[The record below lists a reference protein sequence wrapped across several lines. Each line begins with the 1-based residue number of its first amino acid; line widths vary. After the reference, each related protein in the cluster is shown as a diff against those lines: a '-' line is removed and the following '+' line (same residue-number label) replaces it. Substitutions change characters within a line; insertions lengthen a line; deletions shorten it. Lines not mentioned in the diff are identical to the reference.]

1 MKEQL
6 TQYVNL
12 LFAGNDDVEEI
23 RQEILQNTLDRYDDL
38 IAQGK
43 SPESAYRQAISGIG
57 DINDILSGQEAPS
70 FDGSYQEAP
79 RYAPDPSFEST
90 ASAISRAARAIAIF
104 LYIIC
109 PIPIIFLD
117 RWGWDEIGVC
127 ITLVIVAIATA
138 LLILFRKKEE
148 AAEKTTAS
156 EDTVLRKTDPARKAS
171 LKKSVG
177 SLISTVGLVL
187 YFIISFASGAWFITW
202 LIFPIIGSVKG
213 VVNAIIDMRED
224 L

>member
-57 DINDILSGQEAPS
+57 DINEILGVHESPS
-70 FDGSYQEAP
+70 FDNSYQEAP
-79 RYAPDPSFEST
+79 RYAPDPTFEST

-109 PIPIIFLD
+109 PIPIIFLE

-138 LLILFRKKEE
+138 LLILFRKKEDQK
-148 AAEKTTAS
+148 APAS
-156 EDTVLRKTDPARKAS
+156 EDTVIRKADPSRKAS
-171 LKKSVG
+171 LKKGVG

-187 YFIISFASGAWFITW
+187 YFVISFASGAWFITW

-213 VVNAIIDMRED
+213 LVNAIIDMRED

>member
-57 DINDILSGQEAPS
+57 DINEILGVHEAPS
-70 FDGSYQEAP
+70 FDSSYQEAP

-138 LLILFRKKEE
+138 LLILFRKKEDQK
-148 AAEKTTAS
+148 APVF
-156 EDTVLRKTDPARKAS
+156 EDAPARKSNQARKAS

-213 VVNAIIDMRED
+213 LVNAIIDMRED

>member
-12 LFAGNDDVEEI
+12 LFAGNDDAEEI

-57 DINDILSGQEAPS
+57 DVNEILGVQEAPS
-70 FDGSYQEAP
+70 FDSSDRAAP
-79 RYAPDPSFEST
+79 RYAPDPSFESAAT
-90 ASAISRAARAIAIF
+90 AISRATRAIAIF
-104 LYIIC
+104 LYIIS

-138 LLILFRKKEE
+138 LLILFRKKEDQK
-148 AAEKTTAS
+148 ASAS
-156 EDTVLRKTDPARKAS
+156 EDFPDRKPDPGRKAS

-177 SLISTVGLVL
+177 SLISAVGLVL
-187 YFIISFASGAWFITW
+187 YFIISFASGKWFFTW

-213 VVNAIIDMRED
+213 LVNAIIDMREN

>member
-57 DINDILSGQEAPS
+57 DINEILGVHEAPS
-70 FDGSYQEAP
+70 FDSSYQEAP

-138 LLILFRKKEE
+138 LLILFRKKEDQK
-148 AAEKTTAS
+148 APVF
-156 EDTVLRKTDPARKAS
+156 EDAPARKSNPARKAS

-213 VVNAIIDMRED
+213 LVNAIIDMRED